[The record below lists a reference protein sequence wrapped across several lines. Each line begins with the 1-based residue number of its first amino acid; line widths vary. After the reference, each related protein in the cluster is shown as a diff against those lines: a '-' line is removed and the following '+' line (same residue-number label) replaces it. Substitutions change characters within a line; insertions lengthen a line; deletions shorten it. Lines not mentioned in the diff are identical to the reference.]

1 MGVQLTIRRVKVEQL
16 NLPLSKAPEVGDP
29 VVCDACNGKGWYSV
43 TSDDYS
49 SEHTCGQCRRT
60 GTMII
65 VAFDNAGAILKAS
78 ESDWVYGED
87 GDYS

>member
-1 MGVQLTIRRVKVEQL
+1 VEQL

-43 TSDDYS
+43 DHDEHYS
-49 SEHTCGQCRRT
+49 TEHTCSQCHRT
-60 GTMII
+60 GEMII

-78 ESDWVYGED
+78 QSDWVYGED